1 MGVDMEKMWIHEKLK
16 NSIGIKRYEHSVNVM
31 NVSIDLANHYGYSTK
46 KAAMAGLLHDCGKL
60 QDKKNIL
67 KLTQDFG
74 IILDNV
80 TKNNKE
86 LVHALLGKELAKR
99 EYNVEDEEIL
109 DAIRFHTT
117 GRENMNLIEKIVY
130 IADVIEPNRDFPG
143 IEKIR
148 NMAYKD
154 IDRSVLYSMNNTIKF
169 LIDKGWLVH
178 LDTIKGRNQLLN
190 LKNLE

>member
-1 MGVDMEKMWIHEKLK
+1 M
-16 NSIGIKRYEHSVNVM
+16 
-31 NVSIDLANHYGYSTK
+31 
-46 KAAMAGLLHDCGKL
+46 
-60 QDKKNIL
+60 
-67 KLTQDFG
+67 
-74 IILDNV
+74 
-80 TKNNKE
+80 
-86 LVHALLGKELAKR
+86 GKELAKR
-99 EYNVEDEEIL
+99 EYNVDDEEIL

-190 LKNLE
+190 LKTWSEA